1 MNRYTPTMKFTAV
14 ITGTTT
20 SGIPVPDEV
29 VEALGAGK
37 RPKVVVTVGCH
48 TYRSSIMPWHG
59 DNMISLSAAN
69 REAAGV
75 ANGEVVEVT
84 VELDTAP
91 REVKVPADLATAL
104 AAAPTAKAAFEKL
117 SFSNQRRIVE
127 SVEGTKVAET
137 RLRRIDKALAELSG
151 R

>member
-1 MNRYTPTMKFTAV
+1 
-14 ITGTTT
+14 
-20 SGIPVPDEV
+20 
-29 VEALGAGK
+29 
-37 RPKVVVTVGCH
+37 
-48 TYRSSIMPWHG
+48 
-59 DNMISLSAAN
+59 LSAAN

-75 ANGEVVEVT
+75 ANGDEVEVT

-91 REVKVPADLATAL
+91 REVTVPDDLAAAL
-104 AAAPTAKAAFEKL
+104 AAAPEAKAAFEKL

-137 RLRRIDKALAELSG
+137 RLRRIDKAMAELSG